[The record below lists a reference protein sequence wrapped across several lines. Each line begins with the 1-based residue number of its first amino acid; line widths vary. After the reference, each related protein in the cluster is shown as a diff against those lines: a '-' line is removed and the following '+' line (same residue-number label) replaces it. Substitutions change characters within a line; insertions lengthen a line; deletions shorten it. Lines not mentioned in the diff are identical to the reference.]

1 MNASMADFTY
11 GLSQKILHP
20 RVVKALAQRLT
31 MISPPLKI
39 SDVEQPKQG
48 LIKRREIKCE

>member
-1 MNASMADFTY
+1 MADFTY
-11 GLSQKILHP
+11 GLSKKILHP